1 MAACRAF
8 NRTPR
13 RRVGALSR
21 QEVDARP
28 RDALITD
35 GAGRYT
41 CGMQDRNLALEVVRI
56 TEAAALASAR
66 LMGRGDRK
74 LADHVAVEAMRI
86 AFDAMDICGTVVI
99 GEGERDEAPMLFI
112 GERVGAGW
120 HSPDATSPK
129 VDIAVDP
136 LEGTNLCATGEPDAI
151 SVIAIADDGQFLNA
165 PDTYMQKIAVGPEA
179 RHVIDLRES
188 PTWNL
193 ERIAKAKGKSV
204 QDCTAVILDRERHS
218 ELIAE
223 VRQAGARIRL
233 IGDGDV
239 SGAVMTANPDSGI
252 DVLFGIGG
260 APEGV
265 IAAAALKC
273 VGGAL
278 QGRLRFRSDEE
289 RARAVRMG
297 VKPEDTIY
305 SIDELAQGDVMFAA
319 TGVTKGYLLDGV
331 RFFGEG
337 AKTESIVMRSK
348 TGTVRV
354 INATHHFNTKP
365 KYSWA
370 TGLEP

>member
-1 MAACRAF
+1 
-8 NRTPR
+8 
-13 RRVGALSR
+13 
-21 QEVDARP
+21 
-28 RDALITD
+28 
-35 GAGRYT
+35 
-41 CGMQDRNLALEVVRI
+41 MQDRNLALEVVRI

-74 LADHVAVEAMRI
+74 LADHVAVEAMRR
-86 AFDAMDICGTVVI
+86 AFDAIDIRGTVVI
-99 GEGERDEAPMLFI
+99 GEGERDEAPMLYI
-112 GERVGAGW
+112 GETVGAGW
-120 HSPDATSPK
+120 RDHEDSPK

-136 LEGTNLCATGEPDAI
+136 LEGTNLCATGAPDAI

-179 RHVIDLRES
+179 RGVIDLRES
-188 PTWNL
+188 ATWNL
-193 ERIAKAKGKSV
+193 QRIAKAKNKKV
-204 QDCTAVILDRERHS
+204 EDCTAVILDRDRHQ

-252 DVLFGIGG
+252 DVLFGTGG

-273 VGGAL
+273 VGGEL
-278 QGRLRFRSDEE
+278 QGRLRFRHDEE
-289 RARAVRMG
+289 RARAAKMG
-297 VKPEDTIY
+297 VKAEDTIY
-305 SIDELAQGDVMFAA
+305 GTEDLARGDVMFAA

-331 RFFGEG
+331 RFFGDS

-348 TGTVRV
+348 SGTVRV

-365 KYSWA
+365 RYSWA